1 MAREFD
7 VPVFYRSP
15 IISRVKAARRIDDP
29 RKRDLTPSVLDFG
42 PIRFKIGRHFGFCY
56 GVENAIEI
64 AYRALDEHPDKAA
77 AGRIF
82 LLSEM
87 IHNPHVN
94 VDLQERGIR
103 FLRTTTGEQ
112 LIPFDELSADDLV
125 IIPAFGT
132 TREIEVELRERG
144 IEPQTY
150 NTTCPFV
157 EKVWKKSVQIG
168 KKDYSVVVHGKRFH
182 EETRAT
188 FSHAQA
194 NAPVVVVRNM
204 EETERLATVISGEN
218 GPEYFFE
225 QFPDRFSEGFDP
237 TRDLSR
243 IGVVNQTTMLA
254 SETAAIAEYLRQ
266 AMLEKFGPENLSEHF
281 ADTSDTLCYATKENQ
296 DATIA
301 LIADGADLAIV
312 VGGYNSSNTSHL
324 VDLCDEVI
332 PTYFISGPDRMESPS
347 EIHHFDWHNKRETST
362 SDWLPMNLDRPLDIL
377 LTAGASCPDALLDEV
392 IQHMLAWFPE
402 VRSVESALEPFAE
415 QPA

>member
-15 IISRVKAARRIDDP
+15 IISRVKEARRIDDP
-29 RKRDLTPSVLDFG
+29 RKRDLAPSVLDFG
-42 PIRFKIGRHFGFCY
+42 AVRFKIGRHFGFCY

-64 AYRALDEHPDKAA
+64 AYRALEEHPEKAS

-94 VDLQERGIR
+94 EDLERRGIR
-103 FLRTTTGEQ
+103 FLRTTTGQQ
-112 LIPFDELSADDLV
+112 LIPFDELRSEDIV

-132 TREIEVELRERG
+132 TREIEADLLERG

-157 EKVWKKSVQIG
+157 EKVWKKSTQIG
-168 KKDYSVVVHGKRFH
+168 RQDYTVVVHGKRFH

-188 FSHAQA
+188 FSRAQA
-194 NAPVVVVRNM
+194 NAPVVVVRDM
-204 EETERLATVISGEN
+204 DETEDLIRVVVGERDATF
-218 GPEYFFE
+218 FFE
-225 QFPDRFSEGFDP
+225 QFADRYSTDFDP
-237 TRDLSR
+237 ERDLQR

-254 SETAAIAEYLRQ
+254 SETAAIAERLRQ
-266 AMLEKFGPENLSEHF
+266 AMITRFGEAELSNHF

-301 LIADGADLAIV
+301 VIEDGADLAIV

-324 VDLCDEVI
+324 VDLCEEEM
-332 PTYFISGPDRMESPS
+332 PTFFVSSADRITSPD
-347 EIHHFDWHNKRETST
+347 EIHHFDWHSKSEIESNN
-362 SDWLPMNLDRPLDIL
+362 WLPEKKDRPLDIL

-392 IQHMLAWFPE
+392 IQRVISWYPGALAVDE
-402 VRSVESALEPFAE
+402 ALAPFA
-415 QPA
+415 ADAA